1 MRYASLAIVI
11 TSWKRLLN
19 QFNCRPFTSSAEPL
33 ACKTLTNYT
42 CSSRRMLQQR
52 LGFHITF
59 AADKYLLLVF
69 GSVIYFDGCMRF
81 FKGMR
86 H

>member
-1 MRYASLAIVI
+1 
-11 TSWKRLLN
+11 
-19 QFNCRPFTSSAEPL
+19 
-33 ACKTLTNYT
+33 
-42 CSSRRMLQQR
+42 MLQQR